1 MNEIR
6 FSLSITPERYLTYYQ
21 GAAQQVSVRAHD
33 GRRLQFPAS
42 VLRPYVSHEGIHGE
56 FAIQFDANNRFQ
68 GIRRV

>member
-6 FSLSITPERYLTYYQ
+6 FSLSLSPERYLAYYQ
-21 GAAQQVSVRAHD
+21 GAAQQVSVCAYD

-42 VLRPYVSHEGIHGE
+42 VLRPFVTHEGVHGE
-56 FAIQFDANNRFQ
+56 FAIRFDGNNKFQ

>member
-6 FSLSITPERYLTYYQ
+6 FSLNLSAERYLAFYQ

-42 VLRPYVSHEGIHGE
+42 VLRPFVGHDGVHGE
-56 FAIQFDANNRFQ
+56 FAIQFDAANKFQ